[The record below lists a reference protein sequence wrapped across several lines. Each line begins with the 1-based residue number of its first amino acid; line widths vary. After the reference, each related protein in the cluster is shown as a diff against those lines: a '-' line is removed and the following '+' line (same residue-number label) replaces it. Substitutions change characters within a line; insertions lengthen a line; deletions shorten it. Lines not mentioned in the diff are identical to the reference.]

1 VTVAVENRSTA
12 YDIDQFADQEKIQ
25 MTNADKKSRKKKKSG
40 RIISI
45 SQGSSAKSQR
55 RKRNPFLIIGIS
67 LLTIAVAIVAITM
80 VRFSAQLNE
89 LNDELYKEQKVLE
102 EMKDQET
109 RYQLSINKLLTDS
122 YIREYAE
129 KKLDMVPVKKAQKQ
143 YLALTEGDSGTVFA
157 DSDDNAFEFILKA
170 FNGFFG

>member
-1 VTVAVENRSTA
+1 MAVENESIA
-12 YDIDQFADQEKIQ
+12 YDIDLFADQEKIQ
-25 MTNADKKSRKKKKSG
+25 MTSADRKSRKKKKNG

-55 RKRNPFLIIGIS
+55 RKRNPFRIVLVS
-67 LLTIAVAIVAITM
+67 MLTIVVAAVAITM

-89 LNDELYKEQKVLE
+89 LNDELYTEQKVLA

-109 RYQLSINKLLTDS
+109 RYRLSINTKLTDS

-129 KKLDMVPVKKAQKQ
+129 TKLNMVPVKKAQKQ
-143 YLALTEGDSGTVFA
+143 YLSLTEGDSGQVFA
-157 DSDDNAFEFILKA
+157 DDSDNAFEFLLKA
-170 FNGFFG
+170 FNSVLN